1 MRIISH
7 LRGDGLSFNK
17 MLCGA
22 FEAHARGGIVR
33 TEHIIENKEGDEN
46 NRLEP
51 I

>member
-1 MRIISH
+1 MVSVSIKCFVE
-7 LRGDGLSFNK
+7 LSK
-17 MLCGA
+17 HMHAVVSC
-22 FEAHARGGIVR
+22 EHARGGIVR